1 MSAEAT
7 FLPSPEH
14 LKTRHSSKW
23 RRYPSDVLP
32 MHVAEM
38 DYEIAPEIKAT
49 LTRMIAES
57 DIGYLGPVPEV
68 AASFAGFTKRH
79 WGWEPDQEQVRIA
92 TDVGVGTVEILR
104 TLGKP
109 GDRVLLNSPVYHSF
123 YTWIE
128 EAGMELVDAPLQQ
141 SESEWIV
148 DLAEI
153 ETQFRAGAKFY
164 LLCSP
169 QNPMGKIFTKAELE
183 TIAELAALHGVTVIS
198 DEIHAPLVYD
208 ETQYTPWLNVSS
220 AAREVGV
227 VVTAASKSF
236 NLAGL
241 KASIVVTQS
250 ATMQKRLANLQPAIH
265 WRSGILGAFGMATAY
280 QDCDAWLRTAVA
292 HNQQSRD
299 YLLEQL
305 ATRLPQVKTWQPN
318 SGYLAWLDVSA
329 LKLGT
334 HPAEQ
339 IIREQRVAF
348 VGGWEHGAAYVP
360 FLRINFACN
369 RSSIDAAIAALE
381 AYV

>member
-1 MSAEAT
+1 MSHET
-7 FLPSPEH
+7 GFLPTPQQLH
-14 LKTRHSSKW
+14 ARHSSKW

-38 DYEIAPEIKAT
+38 DYGIAPEIQVA

-68 AASFAGFTKRH
+68 AQGFAGFALRH
-79 WGWEPDQEQVRIA
+79 WGWELDPEQVRIA
-92 TDVGVGTVEILR
+92 TDVGVGTVEVLR
-104 TLGKP
+104 TLGQP
-109 GDRVLLNSPVYHSF
+109 GDKVLINSPVYHSF

-128 EAGMELVDAPLQQ
+128 EAGMVMVDAPLQPA
-141 SESEWIV
+141 ESEWIV
-148 DLAEI
+148 DLAAI
-153 ETQFRAGAKFY
+153 EQQFRSGAKFY

-169 QNPMGKIFTKAELE
+169 QNPMGKIFTQQELA
-183 TIAELAALHGVTVIS
+183 TIAELAELHGVTVIS
-198 DEIHAPLVYD
+198 DEIHAPLAYD
-208 ETQYTPWLNVSS
+208 AKDFTPWLNVSV

-241 KASIVVTQS
+241 KASVVVTQS
-250 ATMQKRLANLQPAIH
+250 TTMQRRLANLLPAIH

-280 QDCDAWLRTAVA
+280 SDCDAWLRTAVS

-299 YLLEQL
+299 YLLGQL
-305 ATRLPQVKTWQPN
+305 AERLPQVRVWQPR

-329 LKLGT
+329 LNLSD

-339 IIREQRVAF
+339 IIREQKVAF
-348 VGGWEHGAAYVP
+348 VGGWEHGENYKNFV
-360 FLRINFACN
+360 RVNFACN
-369 RSSIDAAIAALE
+369 RSSIDTALDALAA
-381 AYV
+381 YR